1 MKNLVLAVDDD
12 VLDDVRKYAT
22 NRATTVNAIAWE
34 HLTRIAM
41 EEDKAACTH
50 ESLAGL
56 GRPSPSRLAPSPGSV
71 AIFMDVEA
79 VVDTNVLVYSV
90 SHLGKVSRKAGSSR
104 GGVLQKFYVN
114 VTRKIESVAHA
125 TDV

>member
-56 GRPSPSRLAPSPGSV
+56 GRPSP
-71 AIFMDVEA
+71 VE
-79 VVDTNVLVYSV
+79 VGTITW
-90 SHLGKVSRKAGSSR
+90 KR
-104 GGVLQKFYVN
+104 GDFYG
-114 VTRKIESVAHA
+114 R
-125 TDV
+125 